1 MINKIVLW
9 IYEALRDFWHEF
21 TSKPEGYEYF
31 IIFKN
36 NTLDN
41 LDKAE
46 MKESIREFGSF
57 STYGYSGYKGS
68 SLLNENDIKLKLIGK
83 YNLDMN
89 DIEVTRAQNYLTFI
103 R

>member
-1 MINKIVLW
+1 MIKKIVIW
-9 IYEALRDFWHEF
+9 IYEALRDFWKEF

-36 NTLDN
+36 NTLNN
-41 LDKAE
+41 LDKTE
-46 MKESIREFGSF
+46 IKESIREFGSF

-68 SLLNENDIKLKLIGK
+68 SLLNEDDIKSKLIAK
-83 YNLDMN
+83 YNLDIN
-89 DIEVTRAQNYLTFI
+89 DIDVTRAQNYLTFL

>member
-1 MINKIVLW
+1 MIKKVIIW
-9 IYEALRDFWHEF
+9 IYEALRDFWKEF

-41 LDKAE
+41 LDKT
-46 MKESIREFGSF
+46 KLDKLIREIGSF

-68 SLLNENDIKLKLIGK
+68 SLLNEEDIKSKLIEI
-83 YNLDMN
+83 NNVNIN